1 MSEPATRMTNV
12 VHLIDSPFFGGP
24 ERQMLGLARNL
35 PSSYTSFFLC
45 FHDDESSR
53 PFLSRLADHQIAG
66 AMLRNSNPRL
76 PQIVA
81 EVKNELR
88 RLRADVLRC
97 HGYKADVLGWLAGRW
112 AGVSVVGVSRGWT
125 SHTAKVRLYETL
137 DRRVLARMDAVVCV
151 SRAQADKVRRAG
163 IRGDRIHV
171 IRNAID
177 PERFGI
183 PDEEHGRRLRAL
195 FPAEFEHLVCAVG
208 RLSPEKGFDQLIEAA
223 RSVVQ
228 ARPKTGFLLI
238 GDGPQRT
245 ELEAQISEAGL
256 REHVVLTGFRSDVD
270 RLLPHVDV
278 VAVPSFTEGLPNVIL
293 EAFCAGVPVVA
304 TSVGGTPEVVEN
316 GVNGYLVPAGDA
328 ASLAQHLLRMLDEG
342 DTAQGMGARGR
353 DYVRRHFHFARQSNE
368 YQRLFERLVPA
379 HA

>member
-1 MSEPATRMTNV
+1 MTNV

-35 PSSYTSFFLC
+35 PSRYTSFFLC
-45 FHDDESSR
+45 FRDSETSR
-53 PFLSRLADHQIAG
+53 PFLDRLADHQIGG

-76 PQIVA
+76 LQLVA
-81 EVKNELR
+81 EVKHELR
-88 RLRADVLRC
+88 RRRADVLLC

-112 AGVSVVGVSRGWT
+112 AGVKVIAVSRGWT
-125 SHTAKVRLYETL
+125 SHTARVRLYEKF
-137 DRRVLARMDAVVCV
+137 DRRVLTRMDAVVCV
-151 SRAQADKVRRAG
+151 SQAQADKVRRAG

-177 PERFGI
+177 AERFGP
-183 PDEEHGRRLRAL
+183 PDEVYGQRLRAL
-195 FPAEFEHLVCAVG
+195 FHTRFEHIVCAVG

-256 REHVVLTGFRSDVD
+256 AEHVVLAGFRSDVD

-278 VAVPSFTEGLPNVIL
+278 VAVPSFTEGLPNVVL

-304 TSVGGTPEVVEN
+304 TAVGGTPEVVEN
-316 GVNGYLVPAGDA
+316 GVNGYLVPAGDP
-328 ASLAQHLLRMLDEG
+328 ASLAQHLLRILGEG
-342 DTAQGMGARGR
+342 DTAEGMGAKGR

-368 YQRLFERLVPA
+368 YQVLFERLLAPHV
-379 HA
+379 